1 MAYDV
6 SLITIDHCEQLG
18 EITLTLQALSECP
31 NVPLQTSLNIYV
43 TQKTQFI
50 CIKII
55 YIYICNS
62 HCMCMLSPKSGDVE
76 GGHSQKLHEI
86 NLTPA
91 RLHTQNGSQ
100 TPIFVIFKKTNP
112 ETISNKKMLP
122 VFLLVMSPQHHF
134 TKVWVK

>member
-6 SLITIDHCEQLG
+6 SLITIDHCQQLG

-55 YIYICNS
+55 YIYIY
-62 HCMCMLSPKSGDVE
+62 MQLTLYVYVE
-76 GGHSQKLHEI
+76 PQK
-86 NLTPA
+86 
-91 RLHTQNGSQ
+91 
-100 TPIFVIFKKTNP
+100 
-112 ETISNKKMLP
+112 
-122 VFLLVMSPQHHF
+122 
-134 TKVWVK
+134 W